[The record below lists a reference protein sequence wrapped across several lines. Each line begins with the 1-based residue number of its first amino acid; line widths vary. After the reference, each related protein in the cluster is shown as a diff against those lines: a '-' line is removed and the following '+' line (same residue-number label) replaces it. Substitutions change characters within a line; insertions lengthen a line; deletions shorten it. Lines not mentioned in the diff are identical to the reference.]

1 MTQQDRVRDTL
12 RRYDV
17 GELMTLVNSINS
29 YDGGLDNQR
38 WLPADDY
45 NIADWLADWSGQAGG
60 DRLSRLIYSA
70 RSGEFNECHDYWRID
85 EYDYP
90 VSTDYPSYDTDDID
104 EIAKYIAENSDDLHD
119 WCLSRDMEAEL
130 EAALEG
136 DEDDRENTTEPDSDE
151 DSDGMTLDE
160 IAGVLADWYDDRQL
174 PAPTDDSLDA
184 LARLCISACTP
195 MDPVDVIEWI
205 TAYHVKHTP
214 HLTMARRSR
223 AETAR

>member
-12 RRYDV
+12 RMYS
-17 GELMTLVNSINS
+17 GYELMTLVERIDA

-38 WLPADDY
+38 WLPADEFD
-45 NIADWLADWSGQAGG
+45 IADWVTDFGG
-60 DRLSRLIYSA
+60 SVDRTRLSFLIYSA
-70 RSGEFNECHDYWRID
+70 RTGEFSERHDYWRID
-85 EYDYP
+85 EYGYP
-90 VSTDYPSYDTDDID
+90 VSTDYPSYDID
-104 EIAKYIAENSDDLHD
+104 EIAEYIAENSDDLHN
-119 WCLSRDMEAEL
+119 WCLSRDMEAAL

-136 DEDDRENTTEPDSDE
+136 DEDDRENTTESDSDE
-151 DSDGMTLDE
+151 DSDGLTLDE

-174 PAPTDDSLDA
+174 PAPTDDALDA

-214 HLTMARRSR
+214 T
-223 AETAR
+223 